1 MKIDRSG
8 PIRSSAPAKR
18 SGKSDKTSGDF
29 SKHIE
34 GAAGTQAGVSSVAP
48 VQSLDAVL
56 MIQELED
63 STSGGGKAKA
73 QKWGHDLLDQL
84 DQLRIGIIGGVIAE
98 SELTRIANMVE
109 VQRARTDDPALS
121 LILDEIELRAKVELA
136 KYDRDRR
143 F

>member
-18 SGKSDKTSGDF
+18 SGKSGKAAGDF

-34 GAAGTQAGVSSVAP
+34 GAAGTQAGVSGVAP

-56 MIQELED
+56 VIQELED
-63 STSGGGKAKA
+63 ATSGGGKAKA
-73 QKWGHDLLDQL
+73 QKWANDLLDQL
-84 DQLRIGIIGGVIAE
+84 DQLRIGIIGGIIPE

-109 VQRARTDDPALS
+109 IQRAHTDDPDLS
-121 LILDEIELRAKVELA
+121 SILDEIELRAKVELA

-143 F
+143 V

>member
-8 PIRSSAPAKR
+8 PIKSSAPAKR

-34 GAAGTQAGVSSVAP
+34 GAADTQPGVSGVAP

-56 MIQELED
+56 LIQELED
-63 STSGGGKAKA
+63 STGGGGRAKA
-73 QKWGHDLLDQL
+73 QKWAHDLLDQL
-84 DQLRIGIIGGVIAE
+84 DQLRIGIIGGVIPE

-109 VQRARTDDPALS
+109 IQRAHTDDPDLS
-121 LILDEIELRAKVELA
+121 PILDEIELRAKVELA
-136 KYDRDRR
+136 KYDRDRGA
-143 F
+143 

>member
-1 MKIDRSG
+1 MKIDRPG

-18 SGKSDKTSGDF
+18 SGKSDKTSGHF

-34 GAAGTQAGVSSVAP
+34 GAGGAQAGVSGVAR

-56 MIQELED
+56 TIQEVED
-63 STSGGGKAKA
+63 STSGGGKEKA
-73 QKWGHDLLDQL
+73 QKWANDLLDQL
-84 DQLRIGIIGGVIAE
+84 DQLRIGIIGGVIPE

-109 VQRARTDDPALS
+109 LQRAHTDDPGLS
-121 LILDEIELRAKVELA
+121 SVLDEIELRAKVELA